1 MTSSAERD
9 GDDPGAERAQAS
21 RPHRSP
27 DLIPREY
34 LRVIAVWS
42 LIPAYLLAGAFL
54 GWLVDRWLGFF
65 PYGIGVGLLA
75 ALVFAVRDMLRL
87 RDTF

>member
-1 MTSSAERD
+1 MSPTTVQGSSHIDRD
-9 GDDPGAERAQAS
+9 PDRQ
-21 RPHRSP
+21 P

-34 LRVIAVWS
+34 LRVIAIWS

-54 GWLVDRWLGFF
+54 GWLLDSWLHTF
-65 PYGIGVGLLA
+65 PYMIGLGLLA
-75 ALVFAVRDMLRL
+75 ALALAMRDMLRL